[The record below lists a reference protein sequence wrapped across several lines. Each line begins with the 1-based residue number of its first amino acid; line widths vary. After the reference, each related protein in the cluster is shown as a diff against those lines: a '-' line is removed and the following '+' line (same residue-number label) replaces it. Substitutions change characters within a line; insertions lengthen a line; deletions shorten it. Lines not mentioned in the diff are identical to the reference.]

1 MDSSI
6 TPINVA
12 HITTDELIEALG
24 DLVRRDNHEI
34 YVGVYDGYDIRD
46 LIEGAT
52 QTINTL
58 LNEKLQVN
66 KE

>member
-1 MDSSI
+1 MDSST

-34 YVGVYDGYDIRD
+34 YVGVYDGYDISD

-58 LNEKLQVN
+58 LNKKLQVN